1 MISAIDTPA
10 ELYDFSEN
18 DNIYL
23 VKILSNMAAYGMLP
37 CVRTWVQGKNAIIQ
51 TVDDSAVI
59 FADERADFDEIAH
72 FLPFCGAKTVF
83 TSYES
88 AAKLRLNVMES
99 GIILRKSRMT
109 NHSPPSA
116 HIKRQY
122 YPDYSRIYSLLEHCG
137 FTLPSR
143 DDFAADLS
151 LWLRKN
157 TARVFCNDDYT
168 ALCIVGCETAKS
180 AIISAVAVSPDMRLN
195 GFGSDVLTA
204 ACSSLENEQKQ
215 VYLYR
220 ENGKNEEFYRK
231 NRFTKIGSFASC
243 KI

>member
-1 MISAIDTPA
+1 MISAIDTPT
-10 ELYDFSEN
+10 ELCEFSEN
-18 DNIYL
+18 GNIFL
-23 VKILSNMAAYGMLP
+23 VKILSNMTAYGSLP
-37 CVRTWVQGKNAIIQ
+37 CVQTWVQDKNAVIQ

-59 FADERADFDEIAH
+59 FANTNADFDEIAE

-83 TSYES
+83 TSYEN

-99 GIILRKSRMT
+99 GIILRKSRT
-109 NHSPPSA
+109 TAHSPPSG
-116 HIKRQY
+116 ITRQY
-122 YPDYSRIYSLLEHCG
+122 YPDYSRIHSLLYNCG
-137 FTLPSR
+137 FTLPNR

-151 LWLRKN
+151 LRLRN
-157 TARVFCNDDYT
+157 DTARIFCNNNYT

-180 AIISAVAVSPDMRLN
+180 AIISAVAASPDIRRHGL
-195 GFGSDVLTA
+195 GSDVLTA

-220 ENGKNEEFYRK
+220 EIDKNEDFYLK
-231 NRFTKIGSFASC
+231 NGFTEIGSFASC

>member
-10 ELYDFSEN
+10 ELCDFSEN

-23 VKILSNMAAYGMLP
+23 IKIRSNMTAYSNLS
-37 CVRTWVQGKNAIIQ
+37 CVRTWVQGKNAVIQ

-59 FADERADFDEIAH
+59 FADERADFDEIAE
-72 FLPFCGAKTVF
+72 FLPFCGCKTVF
-83 TSYES
+83 TSYEN

-109 NHSPPSA
+109 NHSPPST

-143 DDFAADLS
+143 DDFAADIS
-151 LWLRKN
+151 LRLRKN
-157 TARVFCNDDYT
+157 TARVFCNNDYT
-168 ALCIVGCETAKS
+168 SLCVVGCETAES
-180 AIISAVAVSPDMRLN
+180 AIISAVAVSPDMRLQ
-195 GFGSDVLTA
+195 GLGSNVLQA

-215 VYLYR
+215 IYLYR
-220 ENGKNEEFYRK
+220 EIGKNERFYRK
-231 NRFTKIGSFASC
+231 SGFIKTGSFASC

>member
-1 MISAIDTPA
+1 MISAIDA
-10 ELYDFSEN
+10 QSELCEFSEN
-18 DNIYL
+18 GNIFL
-23 VKILSNMAAYGMLP
+23 VKILSNMTAYGSLP
-37 CVRTWVQGKNAIIQ
+37 CVQTWLQGRNAVIQ

-59 FADERADFDEIAH
+59 FANTNADFDEIAE

-83 TSYES
+83 TSYEN

-99 GIILRKSRMT
+99 GIILRKSRT
-109 NHSPPSA
+109 TAHSPPSCG
-116 HIKRQY
+116 ILRQY
-122 YPDYSRIYSLLEHCG
+122 YPDYSRIHSLLYNCG

-151 LWLRKN
+151 LRLRN
-157 TARVFCNDDYT
+157 DTARIFCNNDYT

-180 AIISAVAVSPDMRLN
+180 AIISAVAVSPDVRRRGL
-195 GFGSDVLTA
+195 GSDILTA

-220 ENGKNEEFYRK
+220 EIGKNEEFYHK
-231 NRFTKIGSFASC
+231 NGFTEIGSFASC

>member
-1 MISAIDTPA
+1 MISAIDA
-10 ELYDFSEN
+10 QSELCEFSEN
-18 DNIYL
+18 GNIFL
-23 VKILSNMAAYGMLP
+23 VKILSNMTAYGSLP
-37 CVRTWVQGKNAIIQ
+37 CVQTWVQGKNAVIQ

-59 FADERADFDEIAH
+59 FANTNADFDEIAE

-83 TSYES
+83 TSYEN

-99 GIILRKSRMT
+99 GIILRKSRT
-109 NHSPPSA
+109 TAHSPPSG
-116 HIKRQY
+116 ITRQY
-122 YPDYSRIYSLLEHCG
+122 YPDYSRIHSLLYNCG

-151 LWLRKN
+151 LRLRN
-157 TARVFCNDDYT
+157 DTARIFCNNDYT

-180 AIISAVAVSPDMRLN
+180 AIISAVAVSPDVRRRGL
-195 GFGSDVLTA
+195 GSDILTA

-220 ENGKNEEFYRK
+220 EIGKNEEFYHK
-231 NRFTKIGSFASC
+231 NGFTEIGSFASC

>member
-1 MISAIDTPA
+1 MISAIEPTA
-10 ELYDFSEN
+10 KLCDFSEN

-23 VKILSNMAAYGMLP
+23 VKILSNMAAYGMLS
-37 CVRTWVQGKNAIIQ
+37 CVRTWVQGKNAVIQ

-59 FADERADFDEIAH
+59 FADTNAIFDEIAE
-72 FLPFCGAKTVF
+72 FLPYCGAKTVF
-83 TSYES
+83 TSYEN

-109 NHSPPSA
+109 NHSPPSG
-116 HIKRQY
+116 ITRLY
-122 YPDYSRIYSLLEHCG
+122 YPDYSRVYLLLEHCG

-151 LWLRKN
+151 LRLRKN

-180 AIISAVAVSPDMRLN
+180 AIISAVAVSPDMRRRGL
-195 GFGSDVLTA
+195 GSDVLQA

-220 ENGKNEEFYRK
+220 EIGKNEEFYRK
-231 NRFTKIGSFASC
+231 NGFTEIGSFASC